1 MHQAKANAL
10 FQHLSRSSKGF
21 TLLEVLIA
29 LIVVSIGFLSI
40 AQLQLRS
47 LQYSHASLQRTIA
60 VVQANDLV
68 ERMWTGYCDFSV
80 LATETEG
87 IFDDWR
93 EFHSAQQAAEGTL
106 PAWEAEL
113 DAGNAPL
120 YELNILWQDRREQ
133 DQMSFQYFFRLI
145 APDNPSLSC

>member
-1 MHQAKANAL
+1 MHQTNADAL
-10 FQHLSRSSKGF
+10 CKYLPRSSKGF

-29 LIVVSIGFLSI
+29 LIVVSIGFVSI

-80 LATETEG
+80 LGTEPEG

-93 EFHSAQQAAEGTL
+93 EFHLAQQINEGTL
-106 PAWEAEL
+106 PEWDAEL
-113 DAGNAPL
+113 DADNAPL
-120 YELNILWQDRREQ
+120 YALTILWRDRREQ
-133 DQMSFQYFFRLI
+133 DEMNFQYFFRLI
-145 APDNPSLSC
+145 APDNPGLSC